1 MIQLRT
7 EQLGLNL
14 MNLVCQFGNFYIH
27 LHYPLEQ
34 QRMVTYTLHTA
45 GKMEILIF
53 YCWIFQQK
61 STVSFTPRTPL
72 SKQVT
77 DTCDV
82 SACRTD
88 QRINRAS
95 KFPTWWDS
103 AALPGDWWVENKVPP
118 STLVK
123 YNSYILRHVDNKPSH
138 PTCNKEF

>member
-7 EQLGLNL
+7 GQQGLNL
-14 MNLVCQFGNFYIH
+14 VNLVCQFGNFYIN

-53 YCWIFQQK
+53 YCWIFPWNQQ
-61 STVSFTPRTPL
+61 SASLLGTL
-72 SKQVT
+72 SNQVT

-103 AALPGDWWVENKVPP
+103 AALPGDWWGRKQGA
-118 STLVK
+118 TK
-123 YNSYILRHVDNKPSH
+123 YTREV
-138 PTCNKEF
+138 